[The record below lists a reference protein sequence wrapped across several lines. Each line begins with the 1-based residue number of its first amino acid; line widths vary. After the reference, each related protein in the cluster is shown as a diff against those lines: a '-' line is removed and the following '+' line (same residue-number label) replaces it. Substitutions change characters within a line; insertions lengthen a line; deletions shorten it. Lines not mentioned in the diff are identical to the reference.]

1 MKASAIRSSTN
12 AKTDERKPPS
22 RVHLVTAGSNAGG
35 NAAPP
40 PICESEPRPLIEPG
54 KYEAYCIGAELCHV
68 RRYKRTSL
76 RLDFQLTFEPDI
88 QVAKFVNM
96 GQGKGEKRGP
106 STDFYRLWSLFNGDL
121 PKRRQPMILDVFAAK
136 FCAVRVETVTHDAKG
151 NELPES
157 LRYSVVRDVLRVWE
171 A

>member
-1 MKASAIRSSTN
+1 
-12 AKTDERKPPS
+12 
-22 RVHLVTAGSNAGG
+22 
-35 NAAPP
+35 
-40 PICESEPRPLIEPG
+40 
-54 KYEAYCIGAELCHV
+54 
-68 RRYKRTSL
+68 
-76 RLDFQLTFEPDI
+76 
-88 QVAKFVNM
+88 M
-96 GQGKGEKRGP
+96 GQGKGEKRGRARI
-106 STDFYRLWSLFNGDL
+106 STAFVIVQRDL